1 MDKDINKI
9 ELIDRDLFVCD
20 PIEKKD
26 KFGSHIEYTLK
37 GKLIENTII
46 RRFKEF
52 DAFRSKLSEN
62 FLGLYIPSLPHKQII
77 GETNKDVVD
86 MRIEMINRFLF
97 KITNLNYIKNS
108 EELSAF
114 LNSNDE
120 DVEKVLKL
128 INASNYYDLANKYNE
143 IFGEIPK
150 NWNIELSKINQ
161 KKFYDFLKSNLEKL
175 NTVRKIIKLLKNQ
188 FSKTNEAYL
197 STVNVFTLFEKEILS
212 NLIEKKEEKYIFNN
226 TKNKNILDKIVDL
239 QEKCINP
246 YEKLFYNFT
255 EIILDAESLIETFEK
270 IAKLNEIYFK
280 YKISQKEEEKKYVE
294 SIEKIIYITTYQFD
308 IIINEYKKKCLVDY
322 YCEYGKLL
330 DNFKFNDNII
340 NNFLNEILDNS
351 NIKELSN

>member
-9 ELIDRDLFVCD
+9 ELNDRDLYVCD

-37 GKLIENTII
+37 GKLIENNII
-46 RRFKEF
+46 RRYKEF
-52 DAFRSKLSEN
+52 DAFRAKLNEIY
-62 FLGLYIPSLPHKQII
+62 LGLYIPSLPHKQII
-77 GETNKDVVD
+77 GETNKEVVN

-108 EELSAF
+108 EELNAF

-128 INASNYYDLANKYNE
+128 INSLNYNDLFNKYNE

-175 NTVRKIIKLLKNQ
+175 NTARKIIKLLKNQ
-188 FSKTNEAYL
+188 FTKNNEAYL

-212 NLIEKKEEKYIFNN
+212 NLTEKNEDKYIFNN
-226 TKNKNILDKIVDL
+226 TKNKNILNKIIDL
-239 QEKCINP
+239 QEKSINP
-246 YEKLFYNFT
+246 YEKLYYNFT
-255 EIILDAESLIETFEK
+255 EITLDAESLIETFEK
-270 IAKLNEIYFK
+270 IVKLNEIYYK
-280 YKISQKEEEKKYVE
+280 YKISQKAEEKNYVE
-294 SIEKIIYITTYQFD
+294 SIEKIIYISTYQFD
-308 IIINEYKKKCLVDY
+308 ITIKDYKKKCLVDY
-322 YCEYGKLL
+322 YSEYGKLL
-330 DNFKFNDNII
+330 DNFKFNNNII
-340 NNFLNEILDNS
+340 NNFLNEVLENS